1 MDNYLPEEK
10 QRILRLQGI
19 LQQDEVAIQMG
30 DNLLAEHVITRD
42 RRVIAP
48 PVNEGRRILKG

>member
-1 MDNYLPEEK
+1 MDSYLPEEK
-10 QRILRLQGI
+10 QRILRQQGV

-30 DNLLAEHVITRD
+30 DILLAEHVITRE
-42 RRVIAP
+42 RRIITP